1 MTPQEALQ
9 TRFQMGPAG
18 FFVLVG
24 SQRSG
29 TNFVREVLNT
39 HPKLHVHGEVM
50 WPSPHPAVWHNF
62 LRTCSYRSQPAVLDA
77 DANQLLDDYLVH
89 LSEDTR
95 RGNPMKA
102 DSLSMIGVDIKYNQM
117 RTAGPLIQ
125 DLNAP
130 PFLFGYLRDR
140 RIPLLHVFRRNLLHQ
155 ALSLVIAESR
165 GIYHNYGGR
174 SFEGDLFVE
183 PSRVVERCYWIA
195 EQRALFRQ
203 MSSGTEL
210 HDLAYEDL
218 ADLCD
223 ASEMDVPLD
232 GGSAV
237 VVGLSK
243 FLGVDPDFRRPKSI
257 SKVINRPFRKILSNY
272 EALKRAILV
281 SEFHQFEGS
290 I

>member
-39 HPKLHVHGEVM
+39 HPKVHVHGEVM

-62 LRTCSYRSQPAVLDA
+62 LRTCSYRSQPAILDA
-77 DANQLLDDYLVH
+77 DASQLFDDYLVH

-102 DSLSMIGVDIKYNQM
+102 DSVSMIGIDIKYNQM

-125 DLNAP
+125 DLSAP

-140 RIPLLHVFRRNLLHQ
+140 RIPLLHVLRRNLLHQ

-174 SFEGDLFVE
+174 TFDGNLVVE

-203 MSSGTEL
+203 MSSGSEV

-223 ASEMDVPLD
+223 QDSSEDKLDASSEVVAGLTAFL
-232 GGSAV
+232 AV
-237 VVGLSK
+237 
-243 FLGVDPDFRRPKSI
+243 DADFRRPKSI
-257 SKVINRPFRKILSNY
+257 SKVINRPYRKILSNY
-272 EALKRAILV
+272 EELKRAILV

>member
-18 FFVLVG
+18 FFVLIG

-39 HPKLHVHGEVM
+39 HPNVHVHGEVM

-62 LRTCSYRSQPAVLDA
+62 LRACSYRAQPAVLDA
-77 DANQLLDDYLVH
+77 DASQLLDDYLVH

-102 DSLSMIGVDIKYNQM
+102 DSLSMIGIDIKYNQM

-140 RIPLLHVFRRNLLHQ
+140 RIPLLHVFRSNLLHQ
-155 ALSLVIAESR
+155 ALSMVIAEAR
-165 GIYHNYGGR
+165 GVYHNYEGR
-174 SFEGDLFVE
+174 AFEGSLFVE
-183 PSRVVERCYWIA
+183 PSRVVELCYWIA

-203 MSSGTEL
+203 MSSGSEV

-218 ADLCD
+218 AEICDQHSSEERLD
-223 ASEMDVPLD
+223 ASSE
-232 GGSAV
+232 V
-237 VVGLSK
+237 VAGLSG
-243 FLGVDPDFRRPKSI
+243 FLAVDADFRRPKSI
-257 SKVINRPFRKILSNY
+257 SKVLNRPFQQILSNY

>member
-29 TNFVREVLNT
+29 TNFVREMLNT

-165 GIYHNYGGR
+165 GVYHNYGGR
-174 SFEGDLFVE
+174 TFEGNLVVE
-183 PSRVVERCYWIA
+183 PARVVERCYWIA

-203 MSSGTEL
+203 MSTGSEVY
-210 HDLAYEDL
+210 DLAYEDL
-218 ADLCD
+218 AELCEGAPSEDKLEASSEVVAGLCGFLAVD
-223 ASEMDVPLD
+223 A
-232 GGSAV
+232 
-237 VVGLSK
+237 
-243 FLGVDPDFRRPKSI
+243 DFRRPKSI
-257 SKVINRPFRKILSNY
+257 SKVINRPFHQILSNY
-272 EALKRAILV
+272 EELKRAILV